1 MKSVGLAGYICEE
14 MRLPCCVQDIFSE
27 AWTQE
32 KQLPWVIIFYRKRDI
47 LRASVEWL
55 GFIRRQDML
64 NMLLKMM

>member
-1 MKSVGLAGYICEE
+1 MCKTF
-14 MRLPCCVQDIFSE
+14 FSE

-32 KQLPWVIIFYRKRDI
+32 KQLPRVIIFYRKRDI